1 MSGRKVYNDDE
12 RDACPVA
19 STVRAIAPYKVL
31 TRLLSF
37 LVCSFRSGSGG
48 VVGSRNNFN
57 LGDAGSLLE
66 RGARAWEDLVVVFEA
81 RAWHGHGH
89 GWGAFLRC
97 GMFHRVGS
105 LPSGF

>member
-1 MSGRKVYNDDE
+1 MMMSGTH
-12 RDACPVA
+12 ALLLSP
-19 STVRAIAPYKVL
+19 VRAIAPYKVL

-48 VVGSRNNFN
+48 LVGSRNNFN
-57 LGDAGSLLE
+57 LGDAGFFWNAASGL
-66 RGARAWEDLVVVFEA
+66 RGEGMAW
-81 RAWHGHGH
+81 HGH

-97 GMFHRVGS
+97 GMFHRVRS